1 MKIALVLPAALATT
15 FALAAC
21 MGPAG
26 NPNGQSYGDTAMIAV
41 KPVPAAAV
49 QYDPKAEPPDFGVM
63 QVGQPGLT
71 TPPPAP
77 LYRPPAR

>member
-1 MKIALVLPAALATT
+1 MKIALALLAAL
-15 FALAAC
+15 ALAAC

-26 NPNGQSYGDTAMIAV
+26 NPNGQSYGDPAMIAV
-41 KPVPAAAV
+41 KPEPAAAV

-63 QVGQPGLT
+63 QVGRPALN
-71 TPPPAP
+71 TPLPAP

>member
-1 MKIALVLPAALATT
+1 MKIALALLAAL
-15 FALAAC
+15 ALAAC

-26 NPNGQSYGDTAMIAV
+26 NPNGQSYADNGMIAV

-49 QYDPKAEPPDFGVM
+49 QYDPKLEIPDFGAM
-63 QVGQPGLT
+63 QTPSPNS
-71 TPPPAP
+71 PPPAP